1 MGVAMGFLLPPMLVR
16 NHDDLDLV
24 GKDLQLMFYIIAGF
38 TSILVVLVLFC
49 KFKIDFFFFVY
60 KI

>member
-1 MGVAMGFLLPPMLVR
+1 MGFLLPPMLVR
-16 NHDDLDLV
+16 NHDDINLI

-49 KFKIDFFFFVY
+49 KLQFFFF
-60 KI
+60 